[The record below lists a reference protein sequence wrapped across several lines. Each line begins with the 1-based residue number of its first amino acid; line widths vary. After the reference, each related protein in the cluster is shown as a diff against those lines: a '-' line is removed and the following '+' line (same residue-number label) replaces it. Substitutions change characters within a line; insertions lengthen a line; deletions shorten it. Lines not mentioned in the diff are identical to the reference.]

1 MKILKNLDW
10 KRLFLSLLLTVLIV
24 YLFSPKYIS
33 QQLKINSDNNKSM
46 VVVYNDGFQKNA
58 IKLLSQHKDA
68 VLGPCTKNGNA
79 CSGYVIKEEIS
90 KDWKNYEFQFEVVG
104 DGTVYV
110 DLRSPQGKKID
121 NVQKDPM
128 VDYRN
133 FVINGITIFSDAHP
147 YYFNSTYQ
155 KLFNAKN
162 GDIIKVNID
171 IKKHGFDFADIY
183 KLKLFAILVLA
194 FLFSYLMFGKILKR

>member
-1 MKILKNLDW
+1 MKTLKNLDW
-10 KRLFLSLLLTVLIV
+10 KRLFLSLLLTGLIV

-33 QQLKINSDNNKSM
+33 QQLKFNLANNKSM
-46 VVVYNDGFQKNA
+46 VVVYNDGFQNNA

-90 KDWKNYEFQFEVVG
+90 KDWKSYEFQFQVVG

-110 DLRSPQGKKID
+110 DLRSPQGKKD
-121 NVQKDPM
+121 GAVQRDYM

-133 FVINGITIFSDAHP
+133 FVINGTKIFADAHP

-155 KLFNAKN
+155 KLFNAKD
-162 GDIIKVNID
+162 GDIIKVNMD
-171 IKKHGFDFADIY
+171 IKKHGFEFAYIN
-183 KLKLFAILVLA
+183 KMIFLSILVLA
-194 FLFSYLMFGKILKR
+194 FLFSYLLFGKILKR

>member
-10 KRLFLSLLLTVLIV
+10 KRLFLSLLLTGLIV

-33 QQLKINSDNNKSM
+33 QQLKFNLANNKSM
-46 VVVYNDGFQKNA
+46 VVVYNDGFQNNA

-90 KDWKNYEFQFEVVG
+90 KDWKSYEFQFQVVG

-110 DLRSPQGKKID
+110 DLRSPQGKKD
-121 NVQKDPM
+121 GAVQRDYM

-133 FVINGITIFSDAHP
+133 FVINGTKIFADAHP

-162 GDIIKVNID
+162 GDIVKVNMD
-171 IKKHGFDFADIY
+171 IKKHGFEFAYIN
-183 KLKLFAILVLA
+183 KMIFLSIFILA
-194 FLFSYLMFGKILKR
+194 FLFSYLLFGKILKR